1 MADEYERHLLSAC
14 WALREDITVRKW
26 QMNERMNNNK
36 TNNRNFLGLK
46 HMEKGRENAQ
56 VSSVLVFIK

>member
-46 HMEKGRENAQ
+46 HMEKGRENA
-56 VSSVLVFIK
+56 